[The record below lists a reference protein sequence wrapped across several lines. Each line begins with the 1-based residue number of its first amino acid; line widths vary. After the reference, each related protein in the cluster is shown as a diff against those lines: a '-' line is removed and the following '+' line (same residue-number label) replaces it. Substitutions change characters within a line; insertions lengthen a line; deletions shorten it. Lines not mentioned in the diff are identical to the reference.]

1 MSGRFGEP
9 LIDRVPM
16 TSPIY
21 NPSVPY
27 TVPESPEVRVSRQA
41 LDQFI
46 AKGLSENESF
56 TSSWVI
62 GDVPL

>member
-9 LIDRVPM
+9 LIDSVPM

-27 TVPESPEVRVSRQA
+27 TVPELPRCAAPGKPWIS
-41 LDQFI
+41 L
-46 AKGLSENESF
+46 
-56 TSSWVI
+56 
-62 GDVPL
+62 

>member
-9 LIDRVPM
+9 LVDSVPM

-46 AKGLSENESF
+46 ANGIG
-56 TSSWVI
+56 TCISSAATRARRMS
-62 GDVPL
+62 L